1 VRCVHEPQRLQQLQ
15 RRLAS
20 RVRME
25 PLNETVRRVAGVDVS
40 YHRPSRQMVGG
51 IVVLSWPDLRVM
63 EVVTHTLPVCF
74 PYIPGFLSFRELP
87 VLRRAFRKLSSEVDL
102 FLVDGQGIWHPRDF
116 GVAAHFGLLVDR
128 PTIGVAK
135 SPLVRPEGMP
145 GPRRGDVYW
154 DPRGAVVR
162 TRTGVKPVFVSVGH
176 RITLEEAVAWVIR
189 LSRFRLPEPIRL
201 ADQITRKAAQKLS
214 PTL

>member
-1 VRCVHEPQRLQQLQ
+1 MRFVRDVRRLQDLQ

-25 PLNETVRRVAGVDVS
+25 PLSGAVRRVAGVDVS

-51 IVVLSWPDLRVM
+51 IVVLSWPDL
-63 EVVTHTLPVCF
+63 EVVEIVTHTMPVCF
-74 PYIPGFLSFRELP
+74 PYIPGLLSFRELP
-87 VLRRAFRKLSSEVDL
+87 VLQQAARRLTSRVDL
-102 FLVDGQGIWHPRDF
+102 FLVDGQGIWHPRDL

-128 PTIGVAK
+128 PAVGVAK
-135 SPLVRPEGMP
+135 SPLVRPQGMP
-145 GPRRGDVYW
+145 GPRRGDVHVEE
-154 DPRGAVVR
+154 RGAVVR

-176 RITLEEAVAWVIR
+176 RITLEDAVAWVLR

-201 ADQITRKAAQKLS
+201 ADRITRETARKLDVGG
-214 PTL
+214 